1 LKRISTIRVVG
12 NRWSFFIGLVF
23 RPPVIQEV
31 FWLHHQTVGTLCN
44 VQDSA
49 YQ

>member
-23 RPPVIQEV
+23 RPPVLQEV
-31 FWLHHQTVGTLCN
+31 FLATSPNGRH
-44 VQDSA
+44 SF
-49 YQ
+49 